1 METISKAIKRW
12 SFEYWYL
19 IVMVIYA
26 SKVTNDTS
34 RMNYGLSGN
43 PVPFLIPIVLT
54 IILLYRNKVSFK
66 NRQLSQLLGVSLLW
80 IFLITIKYS
89 AFETGFQSYNFFL
102 IYAILIAYVHIKV
115 YGKSFSTIYED
126 IMVRFSIISLVLWL
140 FGYLLPGPAA
150 TFFHLFPSVEAIT
163 GGGNHLFYLYNWF
176 DPAFSSGQGFV
187 NIPRNSGCCF
197 EPGYFASMLC
207 IAVLCNCFR
216 NGLKI
221 KNKNFLILS
230 VALLT
235 TFSTTGYL
243 VYLVILA
250 TFYIKSFS
258 FASVLKICFIVVPL
272 SIYVMNF
279 DFVGEKILQKSNL
292 KEENHRFHSAESYH
306 AKQGNA
312 DFRSALDR
320 IQSLYFE
327 SQNILEDPI
336 LGYSRDV
343 SKSWFGQTFLSNYSL
358 TGGLLKTIGQF
369 GLILGML
376 WYALLF
382 RSSKV
387 LSNGSNFKRTYILA
401 AVMLMISVSYGYF
414 GTPIFM
420 TFWLLGVF
428 GKPKEV
434 LFLQNERNR

>member
-1 METISKAIKRW
+1 MGTINKAIKRW

-19 IVMVIYA
+19 VVMVIYA
-26 SKVTNDTS
+26 SKVTPETTK
-34 RMNYGLSGN
+34 MNGGLSGN
-43 PVPFLIPIVLT
+43 PLPFLIPILLT
-54 IILLYRNKVSFK
+54 LILLYRNKISFK
-66 NRQLSQLLGVSLLW
+66 NNQLLQLLGVSFLW
-80 IFLITIKYS
+80 ICLITIKYS
-89 AFETGFQSYNFFL
+89 AFNTGFQSYNFFL

-115 YGKSFSTIYED
+115 YGKSFCNIYED
-126 IMVRFSIISLVLWL
+126 IMVKFSIISLLLWL
-140 FGYLLPGPAA
+140 FGFLLPGPAA
-150 TFFHLFPSVEAIT
+150 SFFHLFPSVEAIS
-163 GGGNHLFYLYNWF
+163 GGGNHVFYLYNWF
-176 DPAFSSGQGFV
+176 DPTISKSNYV

-243 VYLVILA
+243 VYFVILT

-258 FASVLKICFIVVPL
+258 FASVLKLCFIVVPL
-272 SIYVMNF
+272 SIYVMNL
-279 DFVGEKILQKSNL
+279 DFMGEKILQKSNL

-306 AKQGNA
+306 AKQG
-312 DFRSALDR
+312 DVEFHVSLDR

-327 SQNILEDPI
+327 SQNILNDPI

-343 SKSWFGQTFLSNYSL
+343 SKSWFGQTFISNYSL
-358 TGGLLKTIGQF
+358 TGGLLKVIGQF
-369 GLILGML
+369 GLVFGLFL
-376 WYALLF
+376 YVLLF
-382 RSSKV
+382 RSSKS
-387 LSNGSNFKRTYILA
+387 LSDESNLKRSYILVI
-401 AVMLMISVSYGYF
+401 VMMLISVSYGYF

-420 TFWLLGVF
+420 TFWLYGVF
-428 GKPKEV
+428 GKLNNIVFAK
-434 LFLQNERNR
+434 